1 MRIPQPRAVARILPS
16 GAPGVAMLAV
26 LAAVAVAGCA
36 RKGDPVPP
44 ADAVRS
50 DAPQLIAP
58 GEVTRPI
65 QDLQDF

>member
-1 MRIPQPRAVARILPS
+1 MRVSESRARSRLLSS
-16 GAPGVAMLAV
+16 GASGAAALAI
-26 LAAVAVAGCA
+26 LAALAASGCA

-58 GEVTRPI
+58 GEVTRPV
-65 QDLQDF
+65 QDLEDF